1 MVVEK
6 ISKKSKSKVKIK
18 MEKALFEHSNVFRFP
33 EKVDYSSEGI
43 ISKRV
48 IDRPVG
54 TVTLFSF
61 DKGQRLSTHS
71 APFDAMVQVIEGS
84 AEIVINDVP
93 FSLGTGDA
101 IIMPAGIPHAV
112 NAVEKFK
119 MVLTMIKG

>member
-1 MVVEK
+1 
-6 ISKKSKSKVKIK
+6 
-18 MEKALFEHSNVFRFP
+18 MEKSIFEHSNVFRFP

-48 IDRPVG
+48 IDRPIG

-61 DKGQRLSTHS
+61 DQGQRLSTHS
-71 APFDAMVQVIEGS
+71 APYDAMLQVIDGK
-84 AEIVINDVP
+84 AEVIINEVP
-93 FSLGTGDA
+93 FILSTGET

-112 NAVEKFK
+112 NAMEKFK

>member
-1 MVVEK
+1 M
-6 ISKKSKSKVKIK
+6 KSI
-18 MEKALFEHSNVFRFP
+18 FEHSTVFSFP
-33 EKVDYSSEGI
+33 ENVDYSTDGI

-48 IDRPVG
+48 LDRPVG

-71 APFDAMVQVIEGS
+71 APFDAMVQVIEGN
-84 AEIVINDVP
+84 AEIVINEQP
-93 FSLGTGDA
+93 FSLKTGET

-112 NAVEKFK
+112 NAVERFK